1 MARKSC
7 ALWPPQSSQA
17 GTMVATAWRN
27 VPPLESGA
35 LFGRG
40 NQAFSAQRPALGE
53 KRLFQGSGSPAK
65 QQVRDARFSVAL
77 PSRDLVPA
85 KLSQARA
92 SYTIRENCCLR
103 RPYFSQVGTMVAA
116 GWQVVPAWERN
127 APFSERTGCF
137 LHNVPA
143 LERSAPFRSLAARQ
157 NRRSEVRASR
167 PLSQAGT
174 LFQPNSPKRGRCA
187 RKGRIAAS
195 DGRISPKPGPCSSWT
210 LPSKDVAHDL
220 GRFDPRPL
228 QSSQT
233 GTLCRPSSPKPGR
246 CASSGRSSA
255 SGADDSRTTPFPH
268 NALPAQRPS
277 RTTPARPR
285 KTLLPHN
292 APPAQCPLPD
302 NVRSPLPR
310 NVPSAQRPLAPAQ
323 CPLAPQLP
331 GAPWFLCTGRRRCVW
346 VRGILVK

>member
-233 GTLCRPSSPKPGR
+233 GSLRRRGPPKSGPCAARTLPSRDVTQARGEVRPL
-246 CASSGRSSA
+246 
-255 SGADDSRTTPFPH
+255 TPTI
-268 NALPAQRPS
+268 PAQHSS
-277 RTTPARPR
+277 RATS
-285 KTLLPHN
+285 LPHN
-292 APPAQCPLPD
+292 APPAQCPL
-302 NVRSPLPR
+302 
-310 NVPSAQRPLAPAQ
+310 
-323 CPLAPQLP
+323 APQPP